1 MAHMAKNGQTKF
13 QSRNHFPRPGLPEV
27 ESARFIHLSRPA
39 WFALRRICWH
49 TFYKSCDCGEKA
61 KDTWNGQ
68 WMKETGSSSIQGS
81 QSDRLSI
88 TTVRGYI
95 DSEANPPAGCLLL
108 QDFLYFVFDSSAANE
123 FGLFWNGFCDEPGV
137 VKFTR
142 LESRGGRVGCN
153 TVCWQG
159 KAKGK

>member
-1 MAHMAKNGQTKF
+1 MEG
-13 QSRNHFPRPGLPEV
+13 
-27 ESARFIHLSRPA
+27 
-39 WFALRRICWH
+39 
-49 TFYKSCDCGEKA
+49 
-61 KDTWNGQ
+61 
-68 WMKETGSSSIQGS
+68 TGSSSIQGS

-88 TTVRGYI
+88 ITIRGYI

-123 FGLFWNGFCDEPGV
+123 FGLFRNRFCDESGI
-137 VKFTR
+137 VKFSR
-142 LESRGGRVGCN
+142 LESCSGRIGCN